1 MPSALFVRVAIAAV
15 AAQYLLVVGSLGF
28 WVARDAGARGSRSGV
43 WWGLASGVTG
53 GLVGL
58 GYVLFVRPDLGER
71 TRPPTRGERA
81 ARVILLAA
89 LPAWLLSATFA
100 PPDPVTQALYG
111 VGCLAVTLP
120 LAYALD
126 DRNGDVRLRGRV
138 R

>member
-1 MPSALFVRVAIAAV
+1 MPSTLPVRVAFVAF

-28 WVARDAGARGSRSGV
+28 WVARDAGARGSRNGV
-43 WWGLASGVTG
+43 WWGLASGFTG

-71 TRPPTRGERA
+71 THPPTRGERA
-81 ARVILLAA
+81 VRVVLLAV

-100 PPDPVTQALYG
+100 PPDPHAQALYG
-111 VGCLAVTLP
+111 VGCLVVTLP

-126 DRNGDVRLRGRV
+126 DRNGYARLRRRV
-138 R
+138 G